1 MITLNKG
8 QAKARPN
15 RINKTTEE
23 KQAFIASFAALAAI
37 SQGIKK
43 VHGSNSKTSPRA
55 SK

>member
-1 MITLNKG
+1 M
-8 QAKARPN
+8 AKVRPN

-43 VHGSNSKTSPRA
+43 VHGSNSKTSQRA